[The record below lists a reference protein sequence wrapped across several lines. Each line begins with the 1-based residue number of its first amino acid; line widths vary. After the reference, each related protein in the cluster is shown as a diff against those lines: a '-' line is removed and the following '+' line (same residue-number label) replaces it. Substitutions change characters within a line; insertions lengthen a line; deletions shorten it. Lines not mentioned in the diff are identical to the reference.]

1 MNEENYGHLVL
12 SRRIGERLIIS
23 KDNKKVMVITLT
35 KILSGLASFSISAP
49 LDYEIDREELYIK
62 KMNERIGEEDNY
74 GNHEV

>member
-35 KILSGLASFSISAP
+35 KILSGLASISISAP